1 MTSEIIVGLISF
13 AAGIFLRPFLEDAS
27 KWFYSKVKGIPLE
40 EENKV
45 AKTLKE
51 DTQILKKILSHYVYL
66 KNYPKSPDMSNDL
79 IKIKLESI
87 YKEAQKLES
96 KKMNGILNK
105 LSLSSIATLNEF
117 HINMDAKKKKELL
130 VPESKAMI
138 KEICGVLGLNPDEF
152 LK

>member
-1 MTSEIIVGLISF
+1 MTIEIIVGIVCL
-13 AAGIFLRPFLEDAS
+13 AAGIILRPFLEDAS

-45 AKTLKE
+45 ARTLKE
-51 DTQILKKILSHYVYL
+51 DSQILKKILSHYLHL
-66 KNYPKSPDMSNDL
+66 KNYPKSPDMSHAL

-87 YKEAQKLES
+87 YNEAQKLES
-96 KKMNGILNK
+96 KKMNGILKK
-105 LSLSSIATLNEF
+105 LSLSSIATLNEL
-117 HINMDAKKKKELL
+117 HINMNSKEKQKLL

-138 KEICGVLGLNPDEF
+138 KEICGVLGLNPNDI

>member
-1 MTSEIIVGLISF
+1 
-13 AAGIFLRPFLEDAS
+13 
-27 KWFYSKVKGIPLE
+27 
-40 EENKV
+40 
-45 AKTLKE
+45 
-51 DTQILKKILSHYVYL
+51 
-66 KNYPKSPDMSNDL
+66 MSNDL

-87 YKEAQKLES
+87 NNEAQKLES

-105 LSLSSIATLNEF
+105 LSLSSIATLNEL